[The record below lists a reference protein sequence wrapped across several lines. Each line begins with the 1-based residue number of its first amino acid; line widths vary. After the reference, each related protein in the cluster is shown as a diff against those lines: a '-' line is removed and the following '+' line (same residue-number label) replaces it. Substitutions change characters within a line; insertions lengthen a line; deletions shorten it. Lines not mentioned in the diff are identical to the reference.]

1 MRKNY
6 KHRLTGI
13 VAQLPESY
21 AALFGDLLEEVDE
34 EVICNTY
41 ALPEPEVVVE
51 EDAAPPVPVNTKAEK
66 VFRSKE
72 ESND

>member
-6 KHRLTGI
+6 KHSLTGI

-21 AALFGDLLEEVDE
+21 AALFGDLLEEV
-34 EVICNTY
+34 ICNTCV
-41 ALPEPEVVVE
+41 LPEPEVVE

>member
-34 EVICNTY
+34 EVICNTC
-41 ALPEPEVVVE
+41 ALPEPEVVE

>member
-34 EVICNTY
+34 EVICNTC
-41 ALPEPEVVVE
+41 ALPEHEVVE